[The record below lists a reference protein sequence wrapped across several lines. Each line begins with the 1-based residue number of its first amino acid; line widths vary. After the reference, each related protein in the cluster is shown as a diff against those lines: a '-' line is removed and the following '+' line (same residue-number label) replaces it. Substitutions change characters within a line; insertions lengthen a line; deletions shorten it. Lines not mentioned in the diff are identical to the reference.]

1 MGIYTELIREKE
13 ENNIKLEQYADEALL
28 KDRKMRR
35 LESDIDDVQSALIY
49 LLDKFGI
56 SVSRQYGHHST
67 ESLLESIL
75 DPLDM
80 MYYHAGS
87 PVEEVKDRTE
97 YILAFREDGK
107 AVALTPSLRGYRWYS
122 PHDNTTGSAN
132 REYLKRLR
140 NDCYVLNKPLQEYD
154 SVVLTFIVNVLHFL
168 TVYDVIYLIMASASA
183 ALIGLALPYVNRW
196 VYNVYLNDPAG
207 QASRLKLF
215 FALFMTLNI
224 VRGAINLIK
233 SKLLSGVKN
242 RVSLKV
248 QTSVMAKVLH
258 LPRSFFT
265 DNSSGKISKRIGNCT
280 KLSDMIINI
289 FLDILLDFS
298 FSGVYLVQM
307 RNFAPELFMPA
318 ILFVVLKIVVSI
330 FGALGT
336 AHVEKQSMAAD
347 MEHGSF
353 FFSVIKGIQKIKGM
367 GAEKA
372 AYAKWAENYREIL
385 HYDYNRPFFVK
396 YQGTLLGAL
405 ATCTTFTLMGVA
417 AMHDIT
423 RENYLIFTSSYAMI
437 LSVANSLTGIMNSIF
452 RMRTLSDNIRPIFS
466 YGDKTKEMKEYVQ
479 SLHGSIKVENVHF
492 AYEGNQ
498 RGCVRGVSLELKPG
512 EKIAFVGESGCGKST
527 LLKIILGMEKA
538 DEGTVYFDGKNID
551 QLNQKSLRQ
560 HIGSIF
566 QFSKLFPGT
575 IFANVSFGSAHEVSE
590 EDVWHALDQACIGD
604 YVRGLPLQLNT
615 EITESNSCGFSGG
628 QRQRL
633 LIARALVGKPKVLI
647 FDEATSAL
655 DNVTQKKVLD
665 TVVELPST
673 VIMVAHR
680 LSTVMNLDKIYMLE
694 DGLIVESG
702 TYDELMQQNGKFAE
716 LVRKQLVS
724 EQEEQQKKKAVLQTA

>member
-1 MGIYTELIREKE
+1 MGIYSELIREKE
-13 ENNIKLEQYADEALL
+13 ENNIKLEQYADEALM

-49 LLDKFGI
+49 LLDRFGI
-56 SVSRQYGHHST
+56 TVSRQYGHHSV

-75 DPLDM
+75 DPMDM
-80 MYYHAGS
+80 MYYYAES
-87 PVEEVKDRTE
+87 PAEEVKDRTE

-122 PHDNTTGSAN
+122 PHENRDGSADRN
-132 REYLKRLR
+132 YLKKLK
-140 NDCYVLNKPLQEYD
+140 NGCYVLNKPLKEYG
-154 SVVLTFIVNVLHFL
+154 SVVLTFIVNVLQFL
-168 TVYDVIYLIMASASA
+168 TVYDFLYLVLASASA
-183 ALIGLALPYVNRW
+183 ALLGLALPQINRW

-207 QASRLKLF
+207 EASRLKLF
-215 FALFMTLNI
+215 FALFLTLNM

-233 SKLLSGVKN
+233 SKLLTGVKN

-307 RNFAPELFMPA
+307 HNIAPELFLPA
-318 ILFVVLKIVVSI
+318 IIFVVLKIVVSV
-330 FGALGT
+330 FGAIGT

-353 FFSVIKGIQKIKGM
+353 FYSVIRGIQKIKGM

-396 YQGTLLGAL
+396 YQGTLLGML

-437 LSVANSLTGIMNSIF
+437 LSVANSLAGVMSSVF
-452 RMRTLSDNIRPIFS
+452 RMKTLSDNIRPIFTA
-466 YGDKTKEMKEYVQ
+466 GEKKTEMKEYVH
-479 SLHGSIKVENVHF
+479 SLNGDIKVEDVHF
-492 AYEGNQ
+492 AYEDDT
-498 RGCVRGVSLELKPG
+498 RGCLRGVSLDVRPK

-527 LLKIILGMEKA
+527 LMKIILGMEKA
-538 DEGTVYFDGKNID
+538 DSGTVYFDGKSID

-560 HIGSIF
+560 RIGSVF

-575 IFANVSFGSAHEVSE
+575 IFANVSFGSSHEVSE
-590 EDVWHALDQACIGD
+590 EDVWEALDQACIGD

-665 TVVELPST
+665 AVYALPTT

-680 LSTVMNLDKIYMLE
+680 LSTVMECDRIYMLE
-694 DGLIVESG
+694 DGLIAEEG
-702 TYDELMQQNGKFAE
+702 TFDELMERDGKFAE
-716 LVRKQLVS
+716 LVRKQLID
-724 EQEEQQKKKAVLQTA
+724 EQEEGKKQTVLQTA

>member
-1 MGIYTELIREKE
+1 MGIYSELIRQKE
-13 ENNIKLEQYADEALL
+13 ENNIKLEQYADEALM

-49 LLDKFGI
+49 ILDRFGI
-56 SVSRQYGHHST
+56 TVSRQYGHHSV

-75 DPLDM
+75 DPMDM
-80 MYYHAGS
+80 MYYYAES
-87 PVEEVKDRTE
+87 PEDEVKDRTE
-97 YILAFREDGK
+97 YVLAFREDGK

-122 PHDNTTGSAN
+122 PHENSGGSADRN
-132 REYLKRLR
+132 YLKKLKKG
-140 NDCYVLNKPLQEYD
+140 CYVLNKPLKEYD
-154 SVVLTFIVNVLHFL
+154 SVVLTFIVNVLQFL
-168 TVYDVIYLIMASASA
+168 TVYDFLYLVLASASA
-183 ALIGLALPYVNRW
+183 ALLGLALPQINRW

-207 QASRLKLF
+207 EASRLKLF
-215 FALFMTLNI
+215 FALFLTLNM

-233 SKLLSGVKN
+233 SKLLTGVKN

-307 RNFAPELFMPA
+307 HNIAPELFLPA
-318 ILFVVLKIVVSI
+318 IIFVALKIVVSV
-330 FGALGT
+330 FGAIGT

-353 FFSVIKGIQKIKGM
+353 FYSVIRGVQKIKGM

-396 YQGTLLGAL
+396 YQGTLLGML

-437 LSVANSLTGIMNSIF
+437 LSVANSLAGVMSSVF
-452 RMRTLSDNIRPIFS
+452 RMKTLSDNIRPIFTA
-466 YGDKTKEMKEYVQ
+466 GEKKTEIKEYVH
-479 SLHGSIKVENVHF
+479 SLNGDIKVEDVYF
-492 AYEGNQ
+492 AYEDDT
-498 RGCVRGVSLELKPG
+498 RGCLRGVSLDVRPK

-527 LLKIILGMEKA
+527 LMKIILGMEKA
-538 DEGTVYFDGKNID
+538 DSGTVYFDGKSID

-560 HIGSIF
+560 RIGSVF

-575 IFANVSFGSAHEVSE
+575 IFANVAFGSTHEVSE
-590 EDVWHALDQACIGD
+590 EDVWEALDQACIGD
-604 YVRGLPLQLNT
+604 YVRSLPLQLNT

-665 TVVELPST
+665 AVYALPTT

-680 LSTVMNLDKIYMLE
+680 LSTVMECDRIYMLE
-694 DGLIVESG
+694 DGRIAEEG
-702 TYDELMQQNGKFAE
+702 TFDELMERDGKFAE
-716 LVRKQLVS
+716 LVRKQLVD
-724 EQEEQQKKKAVLQTA
+724 EKEEGKKQPVLQAA